1 MKKVIKTKVGV
12 LSILVISL
20 VSILGLS
27 YGTFVITTNKYKA
40 SELLI
45 SNLMYGIEIISTG
58 GKETINKRVVN
69 TNETTTVLVK
79 ITSLN
84 KVDSNY
90 SLEYKITK
98 GTSKVYY
105 ASTTGWMPKGK
116 ISEYGGSIYEKI
128 IKVVIET
135 NNETEVEFN
144 VSGGYKH
151 TSDTTE
157 LLGYTKITE
166 EYKKE
171 INYEEINLS

>member
-58 GKETINKRVVN
+58 GKETINNKVVN

-79 ITSLN
+79 ITIWMKYIRKNN
-84 KVDSNY
+84 KSSNRN
-90 SLEYKITK
+90 K
-98 GTSKVYY
+98 
-105 ASTTGWMPKGK
+105 
-116 ISEYGGSIYEKI
+116 
-128 IKVVIET
+128 
-135 NNETEVEFN
+135 
-144 VSGGYKH
+144 
-151 TSDTTE
+151 
-157 LLGYTKITE
+157 
-166 EYKKE
+166 
-171 INYEEINLS
+171 